1 MKEAGK
7 KQGPIKAQFEG
18 LGLTNERT
26 ETPYSNF
33 RIDYEEI
40 LDNIGDVFFLLNDK
54 GHFVFIDSFMRQSQG
69 VPLGAFLGLH
79 FLDIIA
85 PNDRERVRR
94 HLQKVMRGEEL
105 PPFEL
110 EFTAPDGRPLLL
122 ECNTRPIYKGN
133 RVIGVKGISR
143 DVTKRKKAEQ
153 EVRSL
158 SSSAQEKGEGRGI
171 TDLSGDLLYLS
182 EAFASLH
189 GYSTDELTERDLSVL
204 LASGRLTILD
214 RIDQQIRK
222 SGNSVRLPTLAR
234 RGGNVFQDL
243 MHGLVIR
250 DEQGKRTG
258 MIDIIRDTGRMKQ
271 DGLGRRVREQMKVL
285 ETTNVVLAKEKKQR
299 QKAERLLKKR
309 EKALKATADDLK
321 EMNTALK
328 LLWRK
333 RDEDKTELEE
343 KMLANMKQLVQPA
356 LEKLRAT
363 KLDERQKAFM
373 GIMESSLEEIASS
386 FSQRLTS
393 QYSNLSPTE
402 LQVANF
408 VKHGKS
414 TKEIAAL
421 LNLSTKTIESHRE
434 KIRQKL
440 GIKNRRKNLRTHLLS
455 LQ

>member
-1 MKEAGK
+1 MKKAEK
-7 KQGPIKAQFEG
+7 KQGRIKTQLEG
-18 LGLTNERT
+18 LRVTNKRT
-26 ETPYSNF
+26 ERPCFDFN
-33 RIDYEEI
+33 IDYEEI

-54 GHFVFIDSFMRQSQG
+54 GHFVFIDSFMGQSQG
-69 VPLGAFLGLH
+69 VPLDAFLGLH

-85 PNDRERVRR
+85 PSDRERVRR

-110 EFTAPDGRPLLL
+110 EFTAPDGRPLLV
-122 ECNTRPIYKGN
+122 ECDTRPICKGD

-158 SSSAQEKGEGRGI
+158 SSSAEQNGERRGI

-214 RIDQQIRK
+214 RIDEQIRK

-234 RGGNVFQDL
+234 RGRNVLQDL

-258 MIDIIRDTGRMKQ
+258 MIDIIRDTGRLKQ
-271 DGLGRRVREQMKVL
+271 DELGRRVREQMKVL
-285 ETTNVVLAKEKKQR
+285 ETANVVLAKEKKER

-309 EKALKATADDLK
+309 EKALKARADDLE

-356 LEKLRAT
+356 LEKLRGT
-363 KLDERQKAFM
+363 KLDERQKAFI
-373 GIMESSLEEIASS
+373 GIMESSLEEIASP

-440 GIKNRRKNLRTHLLS
+440 GIKNRRNNLRTHLLS

>member
-1 MKEAGK
+1 MKEAEKNRGR
-7 KQGPIKAQFEG
+7 IKTQFAG

-26 ETPYSNF
+26 GRPYSNF

-54 GHFVFIDSFMRQSQG
+54 GHFVFIDSFMGQSQR
-69 VPLGAFLGLH
+69 VALGAFLGLP

-85 PNDRERVRR
+85 PKDRKWVRR
-94 HLQKVMRGEEL
+94 HLQKVVSGEEL

-110 EFTAPDGRPLLL
+110 EFTAPDGRLLL
-122 ECNTRPIYKGN
+122 VECDTRPICKGD
-133 RVIGVKGISR
+133 RVIGVKGVSR

-158 SSSAQEKGEGRGI
+158 SSSAEQNGERRGI
-171 TDLSGDLLYLS
+171 TDLNGNLLYLN

-189 GYSTDELTERDLSVL
+189 GYSTDELTGRNLSLL
-204 LASGRLTILD
+204 LASERLTILD

-234 RGGNVFQDL
+234 N
-243 MHGLVIR
+243 GLVIR
-250 DEQGKRTG
+250 DEQGKPAG
-258 MIDIIRDTGRMKQ
+258 MIDIIRDTGRLKQ
-271 DGLGRRVREQMKVL
+271 DEEGLRKALDELGRRVLEQRKFL
-285 ETTNVVLAKEKKQR
+285 ETASVVLAKEKKER

-309 EKALKATADDLK
+309 EKALKARADDLE

-333 RDEDKTELEE
+333 RGEDKTELEE
-343 KMLANMKQLVQPA
+343 KVLANMKQLVHPA
-356 LEKLRAT
+356 LEKLRVT
-363 KLDERQKAFM
+363 KLDERQKAFI